1 MNIILNNIPT
11 PLPSDYMTIE
21 DLAKWKN
28 IKPTGTAIALNDKIV
43 RKESWNLTRLSDMDR
58 VTIISAAFGG

>member
-11 PLPSDYMTIE
+11 PLPSGYMTIE
-21 DLAKWKN
+21 DLVKWRN
-28 IKPTGTAIALNDKIV
+28 IKAAGTAIALNDKIV

>member
-11 PLPSDYMTIE
+11 PLPKDYMNLE
-21 DLAKWKN
+21 DLVAWKN
-28 IKPTGTAIALNDKIV
+28 IKPNGTAIALNDKII
-43 RKESWNLTRLSDMDR
+43 RKENWCITRLSDMDR

>member
-11 PLPSDYMTIE
+11 PLPKDYMSVE
-21 DLAKWKN
+21 DLVKWKGV
-28 IKPTGTAIALNDKIV
+28 KPIGTAVAINDKII
-43 RKESWNLTRLSDMDR
+43 RKESWPLTRLSELDR

>member
-11 PLPSDYMTIE
+11 PLPRDYMSVE
-21 DLAKWKN
+21 DLVKWKGV
-28 IKPTGTAIALNDKIV
+28 KPTGTAIAINDKII
-43 RKESWNLTRLSDMDR
+43 RKESWPLTRLSELDR